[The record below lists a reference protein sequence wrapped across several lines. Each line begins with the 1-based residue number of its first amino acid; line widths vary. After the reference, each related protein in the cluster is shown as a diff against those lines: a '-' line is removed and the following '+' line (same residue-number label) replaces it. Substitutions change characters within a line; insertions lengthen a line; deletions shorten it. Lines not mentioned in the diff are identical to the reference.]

1 MDEEY
6 NLSPG
11 EVLIMQGDHVELVSG
26 KERIRLN
33 EVVLTNKN
41 LILVNEVS
49 AGIFTTQRLLKR
61 CPLDDII
68 CSESIPQAFL
78 GKKKDMYV
86 LQVAFEDEAVTLHFP
101 INEKREAK
109 RWASAIKYAVVGDI
123 DSIDTEETPL
133 PSEVNNLIDGVS
145 GFVGAFVAEVS
156 SVSSTASAA
165 KKSSSEGTSSKG
177 KSTGRKP
184 GGKAV
189 QSKPATKSKQV
200 GSPCKKV
207 PVRTAGKCT
216 GCHAPLDGVRGDV
229 VVCDYCGT
237 KQTL

>member
-86 LQVAFEDEAVTLHFP
+86 LL
-101 INEKREAK
+101 
-109 RWASAIKYAVVGDI
+109 GC
-123 DSIDTEETPL
+123 
-133 PSEVNNLIDGVS
+133 
-145 GFVGAFVAEVS
+145 
-156 SVSSTASAA
+156 
-165 KKSSSEGTSSKG
+165 
-177 KSTGRKP
+177 
-184 GGKAV
+184 GKAV
-189 QSKPATKSKQV
+189 SSQE
-200 GSPCKKV
+200 G
-207 PVRTAGKCT
+207 G
-216 GCHAPLDGVRGDV
+216 
-229 VVCDYCGT
+229 VVCGT
-237 KQTL
+237 IDVHARNAQIDEVGAVGRDDDVAGT